1 METGAKVWRKP
12 KPSFRCG
19 PWVPRRNSVE
29 LRPRHALKML
39 RRPFFVETRPKYR
52 DILTK
57 TQSVPLG
64 LDQATF

>member
-39 RRPFFVETRPKYR
+39 YR
-52 DILTK
+52 
-57 TQSVPLG
+57 VWFAAPLG
-64 LDQATF
+64 LGAAMQSHDSLKE